1 MKNKLHI
8 FGCSHSAFDKK
19 FIFDRIELSSDVK
32 FWAEHIADHFELD
45 LFERMGHAGRNVEY
59 ILFDIFDRILNN
71 HIQKN
76 DLIILNTSY
85 PLRFGTPR
93 LQSYS
98 KHPLD
103 NWDELKKNVKLSF
116 DTIESMDELNP
127 EITFILWY
135 IQTFGAWKML
145 SSICDNVYQ
154 WCLHHTS
161 TMDDLYLNALK
172 GFYSNDT
179 SEIFMNS
186 LGIDKFNSI
195 LQTNNL
201 NHWNNNITLPN
212 KLESWDDWIQ
222 SHPIDKQ
229 DTHLHPNYYKTFAD
243 VFIKQIKY
251 KND

>member
-8 FGCSHSAFDKK
+8 FGCSHSTFDKK

-127 EITFILWY
+127 EITFIYLE
-135 IQTFGAWKML
+135 FGLFLM
-145 SSICDNVYQ
+145 
-154 WCLHHTS
+154 
-161 TMDDLYLNALK
+161 NAR
-172 GFYSNDT
+172 D
-179 SEIFMNS
+179 
-186 LGIDKFNSI
+186 FNF
-195 LQTNNL
+195 
-201 NHWNNNITLPN
+201 P
-212 KLESWDDWIQ
+212 
-222 SHPIDKQ
+222 
-229 DTHLHPNYYKTFAD
+229 
-243 VFIKQIKY
+243 
-251 KND
+251 